1 MNEISYLDLSEI
13 IAFAFTGA
21 AASFGYGEPIRP
33 RGRMWGTAF
42 SSTITGT
49 AFGVLLVFF
58 FPQYHDAIRWIA
70 LVLSLF
76 ARWYMP
82 AFVERIPGVVGAAL
96 AKFLPAPKE
105 GEK

>member
-1 MNEISYLDLSEI
+1 MTELDYLELSQI
-13 IAFAFTGA
+13 LAFAFAGA
-21 AASFGYGEPIRP
+21 VASFAYGEPIRP

-42 SSTITGT
+42 SSSITGT
-49 AFGVLLVFF
+49 AAGVLLVFAL
-58 FPQYHDAIRWIA
+58 PQYHDAIRWIA
-70 LVLSLF
+70 LFLSLF

-82 AFVERIPGVVGAAL
+82 AVVERIPGVVGATL